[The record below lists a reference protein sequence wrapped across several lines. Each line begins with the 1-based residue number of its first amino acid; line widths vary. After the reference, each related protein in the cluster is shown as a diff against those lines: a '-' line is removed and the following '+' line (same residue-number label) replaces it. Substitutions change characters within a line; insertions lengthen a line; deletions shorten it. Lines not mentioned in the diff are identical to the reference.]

1 VAPGPTED
9 HPASHIDPVAAGRL
23 LDEHEDGSDVPA
35 ARIVD
40 LLATYGVGMPR
51 TDLVDADIAVDTARS
66 IGYPVAVKALG
77 RRIGRSVEAGIALD
91 LSDDGDVETSVAAMQ
106 QSLGDDA
113 ARVYVQRMVP
123 PGVDLRIRATRDPRL
138 GPLITVGIGGSQADA
153 IGDETSRLAPISPS
167 TARTMIAATRAAA
180 LLDDH
185 ELDLVADQVTRV
197 AQLVSDH
204 DRVAEF
210 DLNPVIVS
218 DAGSWVVDAR
228 IELAEPERVEQALR
242 RLE

>member
-1 VAPGPTED
+1 
-9 HPASHIDPVAAGRL
+9 
-23 LDEHEDGSDVPA
+23 
-35 ARIVD
+35 
-40 LLATYGVGMPR
+40 MPR
-51 TDLVDADIAVDTARS
+51 TDLVDVDVAVDTARS

-91 LSDDGDVETSVAAMQ
+91 LSDDGDVETSVAAMR

-180 LLDDH
+180 LLDDQ

-204 DRVAEF
+204 DRVAEL

-218 DAGSWVVDAR
+218 DAGSWVADAR
-228 IELAEPERVEQALR
+228 DRTGRTRTRRAGTPPTRMSADPPTRERPASRVTTTADRSPPTDVAEH
-242 RLE
+242 